1 MPEPFKLTV
10 PADERYRVLAPE
22 VAGKYVEL
30 MGGTAADGTAL
41 AAALNDAVD
50 TLLAGG
56 GPADGIE
63 VAFRPGADGI
73 EVNVAYG
80 GRSTVI
86 NHPPLASKE

>member
-1 MPEPFKLTV
+1 
-10 PADERYRVLAPE
+10 
-22 VAGKYVEL
+22 
-30 MGGTAADGTAL
+30 
-41 AAALNDAVD
+41 VD